1 MSPTGVAGED
11 LSFLEPDPVTRK
23 GMAIRLRQKRGDA
36 LGVGREDGRNITMV
50 SFFSPPNG
58 LIPLINGL

>member
-1 MSPTGVAGED
+1 MSPAGVAGED

-36 LGVGREDGRNITMV
+36 LGVGREDGLN
-50 SFFSPPNG
+50 NHG
-58 LIPLINGL
+58 